1 MSSTSTSS
9 FFFDTP
15 LQLPCGLTLRNRI
28 VRAAA
33 FAGGSALEQ
42 SVILGEAAK
51 GGAAAVTVAY
61 TAISEDGRTFAQQL
75 LLDPKSPLDPNLAEI
90 PRVAHEAG
98 ALAFFQLTHAGGFA
112 NPDLFPNNNKPP
124 LAPCAL
130 FEPALFG
137 FTRACS
143 SADLDRLT
151 NDFAASARLVCSEEI
166 GGDGVEVHFGHG
178 YLLSQWLSP
187 VTNRRTDEHGG
198 SASNRLRFPMRVIRA
213 VRTAI
218 GEKKALFVKLNID
231 DGISGGVS
239 IMDVKETVTALCA
252 EPGLVD
258 GIIPS
263 AGFVSKNGFFMLRG
277 RVPREGMIR
286 AISRISWTKGT
297 ALSLLGKW
305 LVPELPFSEAFLK
318 EGAIQVLRAASS
330 SGSSGPVPVFAI
342 GGFISLQGV
351 EEALANDGFAGVQMA
366 RALIREPDLV
376 NRWRRFADNTRRGDG
391 GGEGGGGGEG
401 DDHQFG
407 LPSPCSHC
415 NECVLGSLSPDLPA
429 RCVEREGE

>member
-1 MSSTSTSS
+1 MSSTSPSLL
-9 FFFDTP
+9 FDTP
-15 LQLPCGLTLRNRI
+15 LQLTCGLTLRNRI

-75 LLDPKSPLDPNLAEI
+75 LLDPKSPPPNLAEI
-90 PRVAHEAG
+90 SRVAHEAG

-112 NPDLFPNNNKPP
+112 NPDLIPSRSEPP

-137 FTRACS
+137 FTRACT

-151 NDFAASARLVCSEEI
+151 NDFAASARLVCSNDI

-187 VTNRRTDEHGG
+187 VTNRRTAEHGG

-218 GEKKALFVKLNID
+218 GKEKALFVKLNID
-231 DGISGGVS
+231 DGIKGGVS
-239 IMDVKETVTALCA
+239 PMDVKETINALCA
-252 EPGLVD
+252 EHGLVD

-286 AISRISWTKGT
+286 AISRISWTKGA

-318 EGAIQVLRAASS
+318 EGALQVLRAASS
-330 SGSSGPVPVFAI
+330 SFPVPVFAI
-342 GGFISLQGV
+342 GGYISLQGV
-351 EEALANDGFAGVQMA
+351 EDALSNGFAGVQMA
-366 RALIREPDLV
+366 RALIREPDLID
-376 NRWRRFADNTRRGDG
+376 RWKKFADTRR
-391 GGEGGGGGEG
+391 GGGGGGGVGGGGMG
-401 DDHQFG
+401 DNGTGNCDDQYG

-429 RCVEREGE
+429 RCVERE